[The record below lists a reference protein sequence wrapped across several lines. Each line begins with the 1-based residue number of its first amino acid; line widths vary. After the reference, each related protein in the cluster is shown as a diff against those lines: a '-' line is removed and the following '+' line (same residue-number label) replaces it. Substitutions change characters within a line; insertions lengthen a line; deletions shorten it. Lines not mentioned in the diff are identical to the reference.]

1 MKQTMLPAVVV
12 GIDTPIGLTIVRDLG
27 REGVPVIGIGRSEQ
41 ALGMASR
48 YLQRGLVRPREAQ
61 ALIEQLADLAAQLGP
76 APDGQPGA
84 ACLFAV
90 SENDIALLNRHRER
104 LGGYRIMFPS
114 QVLMDRVLHK
124 DRTYAAAAKVGIR
137 TPRTEQVADLA
148 QLDAVASTLR
158 YPVVLKWANP
168 HEVGAALH
176 AAGLALDKTHYCHTQ
191 QELLDYLRPYARAGR
206 YPLIQEYCPGY
217 GLGQF
222 VLMKDGVPHYTFQHR
237 RMHEWP
243 PEGGFSSMCVSLPP
257 DSHAAL
263 MAQSVAL
270 LRELEWE
277 GIAMVEYRHD
287 PETGESALMEIN
299 GRFWGSLPLAYHA
312 GARFPSMMARL
323 FGLGQDIVAAPYRG
337 GVRCRYMLPET
348 KRLLRI
354 LLAPHRIA
362 DKKLHFRPLSELFHY
377 LLDFLRPGMRYYVLE
392 LKDPGP
398 FLSDVWQMLRKA
410 GGMVAA
416 RLPRLSRRSAAPG
429 K

>member
-1 MKQTMLPAVVV
+1 MKQDMLPAVVV

-27 REGVPVIGIGRSEQ
+27 RDGVPVIGLGRSEH

-48 YLQRGLVRPREAQ
+48 YLERGLVRAREPE
-61 ALIEQLADLAAQLGP
+61 ALVAQLAELAAQLGP
-76 APDGQPGA
+76 APDGKLGN

-90 SENDIALLNRHRER
+90 SENDIALLNRYRER

-124 DRTYAAAAKVGIR
+124 DRTYEAAARVGVR
-137 TPRTEQVADLA
+137 TPRTEQITELA
-148 QLDAVASTLR
+148 QLDAVAATLR

-168 HEVGAALH
+168 HEVAAALST
-176 AAGLALDKTHYCHTQ
+176 AGLALDKTHYCHTQ
-191 QELLDYLRPYARAGR
+191 QELLDYLRPYARASV
-206 YPLIQEYCPGY
+206 YPLIQEYCAGY

-222 VLMKDGVPHYTFQHR
+222 VLMKDGVAHFTFQHR

-243 PEGGFSSMCVSLPP
+243 PEGGFSSMCAALPQ
-257 DSHAAL
+257 DDHAAL
-263 MAQSVAL
+263 MARSVAL

-287 PETGESALMEIN
+287 PDTGESALMEIN

-312 GARFPSMMARL
+312 GARFPSLMYRL
-323 FGLGQDIVAAPYRG
+323 SGLGQAIAPAPYRS

-362 DKKLHFRPLSELFHY
+362 DKKLHFRPLPELGNY
-377 LLDFLRPGMRYYVLE
+377 LLDFVRPGMRYYVFE

-398 FLSDVWQMLRKA
+398 FFSDLWQMLKKA
-410 GGMVAA
+410 GGMLAA
-416 RLPRLSRRSAAPG
+416 RLPRPLRRNPAPG